1 MKTALPLCCTPG
13 AYAAFARHVAKIETP
28 LGLLRAA
35 AALAGHHDPV
45 APVVLG
51 TDVERVL
58 NGFAKMI
65 KSRVR
70 GPQPQARIAHLH
82 AYLFDEL
89 GFTGNTDDYYNPA
102 NGYLSEVIETR
113 RGLPIS
119 LALIYKY
126 VAHKLD
132 LHVSGVGL
140 PGHFVVAVKTFEIES
155 SAAPVIVDCYDGG
168 RILSNE
174 DCRQRVESI
183 FGDTVD
189 WNEKMLEPVTHRM
202 WLSRMIQ
209 NLLHI
214 FTTNQQWNDVA
225 AMLELQMILWP
236 KQSQLKRDLGLVLAR
251 IDMPKPASMWLGEYL
266 KANPD
271 DPEHDELSD
280 LLEKLGQ

>member
-1 MKTALPLCCTPG
+1 MKTAQPLCCTSA
-13 AYAAFARHVAKIETP
+13 AYAAFARYVTRIETP

-35 AALAGHHDPV
+35 SALAGHHDEALV
-45 APVVLG
+45 NN
-51 TDVERVL
+51 DVERVL
-58 NGFAKMI
+58 NGFAKMVRG
-65 KSRVR
+65 RVR
-70 GPQPQARIAHLH
+70 GAQPQARIAHLH
-82 AYLFDEL
+82 AYLFEEL
-89 GFTGNTDDYYNPA
+89 GFAGNSDDYYNPS
-102 NGYLSEVIETR
+102 NGYLSEVIDTR

-119 LALIYKY
+119 LSLIYKF

-132 LHVSGVGL
+132 LTVNGVGL
-140 PGHFVVAVKTFEIES
+140 PGHFVVAVQTYETEASQKPI
-155 SAAPVIVDCYDGG
+155 IVDCYDSG
-168 RILSNE
+168 RVLSVE
-174 DCRQRVESI
+174 DCKDRVESI

-189 WNEKMLEPVTHRM
+189 WNEKMLEPVSHRM

-225 AMLELQMILWP
+225 AMLELQMVLWP

-280 LLEKLGQ
+280 LLGKLGEQV